1 MSAATMTLL
10 TALTVVAILVL
21 VAVLVV
27 GLVVIDGTLERIGGG
42 SSGYLGANM
51 DDTLSLLSKARW
63 GVRAIET
70 QTSAIGP
77 QVTRLNE
84 GLSAIDGGLAE
95 IEGGVGAIVEAV
107 KRQKGGAG

>member
-1 MSAATMTLL
+1 MTLL
-10 TALTVVAILVL
+10 TVLTIVLVLVL

-27 GLVVIDGTLERIGGG
+27 GLVKIDETLERIGGG
-42 SSGYLGANM
+42 SRGYMGENM
-51 DDTLSLLSKARW
+51 GDYLSLLSKARW

-70 QTSAIGP
+70 QTSAIAP

-84 GLSAIDGGLAE
+84 GLTAIDGGLAD
-95 IEGGVGAIVEAV
+95 IRDGVGALVEAV